1 MPEPA
6 GRFSITKLCAR
17 RCDRCWPRM
26 RATMSVP
33 PPGAKGTIT
42 RTVRAG
48 YWSAPSAAD
57 ANRTTRAPINLRMKS
72 LIVFLALLSGT
83 AYAFPDKPVKIIVA
97 FPPGG
102 GTDIVA
108 RLLAPRLGE
117 AWGQAVIVENRAGAS
132 GTIGTEAA
140 ARAEPDG
147 HTLFMATMGNMT
159 ANQHLYP
166 KMTVDPLRAF
176 APITKV
182 VDVHFVFAA
191 NPALAANSVGELIEL
206 AKKRPGDI
214 PYSSS
219 GPGGAPHLAL
229 ELFKRRASIDLI
241 HIPYKGSSPSI
252 GDLIGGRVMLTMD
265 SLVQSFPHIKAGRL
279 KALAVL
285 GPRRSA
291 LLPEVLTIAESG
303 LPGYALTN
311 WFGLLAPAATPKE
324 TVLKIH
330 ADVIRVLRDPEVKK
344 RITDLGAEVVG
355 NSPEEFGAAMRAES
369 AQWAEII
376 KAANIRAEE

>member
-1 MPEPA
+1 
-6 GRFSITKLCAR
+6 
-17 RCDRCWPRM
+17 
-26 RATMSVP
+26 
-33 PPGAKGTIT
+33 
-42 RTVRAG
+42 
-48 YWSAPSAAD
+48 
-57 ANRTTRAPINLRMKS
+57 MKS
-72 LIVFLALLSGT
+72 FLLALLLLAGV
-83 AYAFPDKPVKIIVA
+83 AEAFPTKPVRIIVA

-108 RLLAPRLGE
+108 RVVGQKLGE
-117 AWGQAVIVENRAGAS
+117 GWNQAVVVENRAGAS
-132 GTIGTEAA
+132 GTIGTESA

-166 KMTVDPLRAF
+166 KMAVDPLRAF

-182 VDVHFVFAA
+182 VDVHFVFLA

-206 AKKRPGDI
+206 AKRRPGDI
-214 PYSSS
+214 AYSSS
-219 GPGGAPHLAL
+219 GPGGAPHLAM
-229 ELFKRRASIDLI
+229 ELFKRQANVDLI

-252 GDLIGGRVMLTMD
+252 SDLIGGRVMLSMD
-265 SLVQSFPHIKAGRL
+265 SLVQSFPHLKAKRL

-285 GPRRSA
+285 GPRRAA
-291 LLPEVLTIAESG
+291 LLPEVPTIAESG

-330 ADVIRVLRDPEVKK
+330 ADVIRVLRDPEAKK
-344 RITDLGAEVVG
+344 RIADLGADVVG

>member
-1 MPEPA
+1 
-6 GRFSITKLCAR
+6 
-17 RCDRCWPRM
+17 
-26 RATMSVP
+26 
-33 PPGAKGTIT
+33 
-42 RTVRAG
+42 
-48 YWSAPSAAD
+48 
-57 ANRTTRAPINLRMKS
+57 MKS
-72 LIVFLALLSGT
+72 FLLALLLLAGVVE
-83 AYAFPDKPVKIIVA
+83 AFPTKPVRIIVA

-108 RLLAPRLGE
+108 RVVGQKLGE
-117 AWGQAVIVENRAGAS
+117 GWNQAVVVENRAGAS
-132 GTIGTEAA
+132 GTIGTESA

-166 KMTVDPLRAF
+166 KMAVDPLRAF

-182 VDVHFVFAA
+182 VDVHFVFLA

-214 PYSSS
+214 AYSSS
-219 GPGGAPHLAL
+219 GPGGAPHLAM
-229 ELFKRRASIDLI
+229 ELFKRQANVDLI

-252 GDLIGGRVMLTMD
+252 SDLIGGRVMLSMD
-265 SLVQSFPHIKAGRL
+265 SLVQSFPHLKAKRL

-285 GPRRSA
+285 GPRRAA
-291 LLPEVLTIAESG
+291 LLPEVPTIAESG

-330 ADVIRVLRDPEVKK
+330 ADVIRVLRDPEAKK
-344 RITDLGAEVVG
+344 RITDLGADVVG

>member
-1 MPEPA
+1 
-6 GRFSITKLCAR
+6 
-17 RCDRCWPRM
+17 
-26 RATMSVP
+26 
-33 PPGAKGTIT
+33 
-42 RTVRAG
+42 
-48 YWSAPSAAD
+48 
-57 ANRTTRAPINLRMKS
+57 MKS
-72 LIVFLALLSGT
+72 FLLALLLLAGV
-83 AYAFPDKPVKIIVA
+83 AEAFPTKPVRIIVA

-108 RLLAPRLGE
+108 RVVGQKLAEG
-117 AWGQAVIVENRAGAS
+117 WNQAVVVENRAGAS
-132 GTIGTEAA
+132 GTIGTESA

-166 KMTVDPLRAF
+166 KMAVDPLRAF

-182 VDVHFVFAA
+182 VDVHFVFLA

-206 AKKRPGDI
+206 AKRRPGDI
-214 PYSSS
+214 AYSSS
-219 GPGGAPHLAL
+219 GPGGAPHLAM
-229 ELFKRRASIDLI
+229 ELFKRQANVDLI

-252 GDLIGGRVMLTMD
+252 SDLIGGRVMLSMD
-265 SLVQSFPHIKAGRL
+265 SLVQSFPHLKAKRL

-285 GPRRSA
+285 GPRRAA
-291 LLPEVLTIAESG
+291 LLPEVPTIAESG

-330 ADVIRVLRDPEVKK
+330 ADVIRVLRDPEAKK
-344 RITDLGAEVVG
+344 RITDLGADVVG

>member
-1 MPEPA
+1 
-6 GRFSITKLCAR
+6 
-17 RCDRCWPRM
+17 
-26 RATMSVP
+26 
-33 PPGAKGTIT
+33 
-42 RTVRAG
+42 
-48 YWSAPSAAD
+48 
-57 ANRTTRAPINLRMKS
+57 MKS
-72 LIVFLALLSGT
+72 FLLALLLLAGT
-83 AYAFPDKPVKIIVA
+83 GHAFPTKPVKILVA

-108 RLLAPRLGE
+108 RVVGQKLGE
-117 AWGQAVIVENRAGAS
+117 RWNQAVVVENRAGAS
-132 GTIGTEAA
+132 GTIGTESA

-166 KMTVDPLRAF
+166 TMAVDPLRAF

-182 VDVHFVFAA
+182 VDVHFVFLA

-206 AKKRPGDI
+206 AKKHPGDI
-214 PYSSS
+214 AYSSS
-219 GPGGAPHLAL
+219 GPGGAPHLAM
-229 ELFKRRASIDLI
+229 ELFKRQANVDLI

-252 GDLIGGRVMLTMD
+252 SDLIGGRVMLTMD
-265 SLVQSFPHIKAGRL
+265 SLVQSFPHLKAGRL

-285 GPRRSA
+285 GPRRAA
-291 LLPEVLTIAESG
+291 LLPEVPTIAESG

-311 WFGLLAPAATPKE
+311 WFGLLAPAATPRE

-330 ADVIRVLRDPEVKK
+330 ADVIRVLTDPEVKK
-344 RITDLGAEVVG
+344 RITDLGADVVG

>member
-1 MPEPA
+1 
-6 GRFSITKLCAR
+6 
-17 RCDRCWPRM
+17 
-26 RATMSVP
+26 
-33 PPGAKGTIT
+33 
-42 RTVRAG
+42 
-48 YWSAPSAAD
+48 
-57 ANRTTRAPINLRMKS
+57 MKS
-72 LIVFLALLSGT
+72 FLLALLLLAGVVE
-83 AYAFPDKPVKIIVA
+83 AFPTKPVRIIVA

-108 RLLAPRLGE
+108 RVVGQKLGE
-117 AWGQAVIVENRAGAS
+117 GWNQAVVVENRAGAS
-132 GTIGTEAA
+132 GTIGTESA

-166 KMTVDPLRAF
+166 KMAVDPLRAF
-176 APITKV
+176 APITKL
-182 VDVHFVFAA
+182 VDVHFVFLA

-214 PYSSS
+214 AYSSS
-219 GPGGAPHLAL
+219 GPGGAPHLAM
-229 ELFKRRASIDLI
+229 ELFKRQANVDLI

-252 GDLIGGRVMLTMD
+252 SDLIGGRVMLSMD
-265 SLVQSFPHIKAGRL
+265 SLVQSLPHLKAKRL

-285 GPRRSA
+285 GPRRAA
-291 LLPEVLTIAESG
+291 LLPEVPTIAESG

-330 ADVIRVLRDPEVKK
+330 ADVIRVLSDPEAKK
-344 RITDLGAEVVG
+344 RITDLGADVVG

>member
-1 MPEPA
+1 MKNFFLSLLLLA
-6 GRFSITKLCAR
+6 G
-17 RCDRCWPRM
+17 
-26 RATMSVP
+26 
-33 PPGAKGTIT
+33 
-42 RTVRAG
+42 
-48 YWSAPSAAD
+48 AAQ
-57 ANRTTRAPINLRMKS
+57 
-72 LIVFLALLSGT
+72 
-83 AYAFPDKPVKIIVA
+83 AFPTKPVRIIVA

-108 RLLAPRLGE
+108 RVVGQKLGE
-117 AWGQAVIVENRAGAS
+117 GSNQAVVVENRAGAS
-132 GTIGTEAA
+132 GTIGTEIA

-166 KMTVDPLRAF
+166 KMAVDPLRAF

-182 VDVHFVFAA
+182 VDVHFVFLA

-214 PYSSS
+214 AYSSS
-219 GPGGAPHLAL
+219 GPGGAPHLAM
-229 ELFKRRASIDLI
+229 ELFKRQANVDLI

-252 GDLIGGRVMLTMD
+252 SDLIGGRVMLSMD
-265 SLVQSFPHIKAGRL
+265 SLVQSFPHLKAKRL

-285 GPRRSA
+285 GPRRAA
-291 LLPEVLTIAESG
+291 LLPEVPTIAEAG

-330 ADVIRVLRDPEVKK
+330 ADVIRVLRDPEVNK
-344 RITDLGAEVVG
+344 RITDLGADVVG

-376 KAANIRAEE
+376 RSGNIKAE